1 MVCLS
6 PARLCLSASF
16 SPRTSYQFLSVASL
30 LVVLSLSFSEY
41 RLLAADW
48 PQFRGPSG
56 EGLSSETMLPIEW
69 SEEKN
74 IRWKTEIPGRGWSS
88 PALRDGKIWLT
99 TAVDDGKQLRAIC
112 VDAAQGQILHDVLVF
127 ELDDPG
133 AIHSKNSHASPTPW
147 IEENR
152 IYVHFGA
159 HGTACLDPSGKI
171 LWKTKLEYDHRHG
184 PAASPVVVDQL
195 LIISCDGDD
204 KQFVVALDKLT
215 GQEVWRTSREGAM
228 AYCTPL
234 LIQVPQPDGTKQ
246 AQVVCPGGE
255 WVIAYNP
262 KSGEE
267 IWKVRYPKGYSN
279 VPRPV
284 YAHGLVVVSSGYNT
298 PVVFAI
304 DPTGQGDITETHV
317 RWQMKKGAPL
327 NPSPVVVG
335 DEIYFIS
342 DGGIASCVDMKT
354 GKVHWQQRIPG
365 NYSASWVFAAGKLY
379 ITNEAGLTTVVRPGT
394 EFEVLAENPLPGRTL
409 ATLAP
414 VDQSI
419 FLRTDHHLYRIEAPK
434 P

>member
-1 MVCLS
+1 MVCLL
-6 PARLCLSASF
+6 PAHLRLSASF
-16 SPRTSYQFLSVASL
+16 PSRSLCQFLSVASL
-30 LVVLSLSFSEY
+30 LAALSVSFSEIEV
-41 RLLAADW
+41 LAADW

-147 IEENR
+147 IEDNR

-215 GQEVWRTSREGAM
+215 GKEVWRTSREGAM

-234 LIQVPQPDGTKQ
+234 FIQVPLPDGTKQ
-246 AQVVCPGGE
+246 AQVVCPGENGSLPTTHRL
-255 WVIAYNP
+255 A
-262 KSGEE
+262 KRSGKCD
-267 IWKVRYPKGYSN
+267 IPKGIPMCPGQSM
-279 VPRPV
+279 PM
-284 YAHGLVVVSSGYNT
+284 VSSS
-298 PVVFAI
+298 FRRAI
-304 DPTGQGDITETHV
+304 THRLSLRSIPQGRAI
-317 RWQMKKGAPL
+317 
-327 NPSPVVVG
+327 SPRLT
-335 DEIYFIS
+335 F
-342 DGGIASCVDMKT
+342 
-354 GKVHWQQRIPG
+354 
-365 NYSASWVFAAGKLY
+365 AGK
-379 ITNEAGLTTVVRPGT
+379 
-394 EFEVLAENPLPGRTL
+394 
-409 ATLAP
+409 
-414 VDQSI
+414 
-419 FLRTDHHLYRIEAPK
+419 
-434 P
+434 